1 MLKNARITA
10 QMSGAGVKIRPCFLQ
25 NPVQKMA
32 YVVAA
37 FITARKYHAASR
49 PICRN
54 GTDMVTI
61 TRKTVRTPILIA
73 KHTANAVSGRGN
85 GGYL

>member
-10 QMSGAGVKIRPCFLQ
+10 QMSGAGVKIRPFFCKT
-25 NPVQKMA
+25 VQKMA

-37 FITARKYHAASR
+37 FITARKHHAASR

-73 KHTANAVSGRGN
+73 KHTANAASGRGN